1 MTFLSA
7 PAWWQIKTVAL
18 IIDLP
23 LYDASTATTS
33 EIVEGM
39 WLGVTVSSQKGQPDG
54 RVLVRWLP
62 VFLPWV
68 TTTGD
73 IMYKAGWADTQDVFF
88 YYLV

>member
-23 LYDASTATTS
+23 PYDASTATTS

-62 VFLPWV
+62 VFFLWV